1 MGRSLPAEGT
11 VTAKALRQ
19 EAARDPGE
27 KLHREASAGARWVWG
42 GGRLSGVFLDHG
54 TGF

>member
-1 MGRSLPAEGT
+1 MGRSLPVEGM

-19 EAARDPGE
+19 EAARDRGE
-27 KLHREASAGARWVWG
+27 KLHCEASAGARWVWG